1 VGYGGATWDTAG
13 TLTVGSDNTFA
24 VADSTTDADGVYD
37 QGWWTFTA
45 PTAYAR
51 ITLTAA
57 SYGFLKV
64 YTGASFAAKVEVD
77 YLSQDG
83 DPAQAIFDPTPD
95 VEYHVLMGRGQFDPP
110 LVTYV
115 ITWAAT
121 SLTTSPWYNTLQDD
135 PDNYLIVTDGDLR
148 LANPN
153 PDYAGVGA
161 PINSRPEW
169 MNLIVN
175 SSQGREGEYR
185 AVETVLGSDVH
196 GAASCVIS
204 HAEVGD
210 EDVQNWNTLT
220 TGTDNGAP
228 TCRTIP
234 TGAAETA
241 GAKATTGISLD
252 YTPGAPFDA
261 PTLTAAYHGPSYGLL
276 FLPVRD
282 NLPPWGALV
291 DPVLNPEDY
300 GYPADATLQ
309 WEDPTP
315 DLLGVELADGDPI
328 PTGTADITNQ
338 WVLNSAKG
346 PVWQFGF
353 SGNWLMGD
361 IDTPGPVEPYLAFT
375 YGDGNDD
382 PEDVEWHEVPD
393 AEGWDGHDW
402 HEDHTPVVEATG
414 ADGVVVAWPASGGVL
429 NEGDDFQRDARIAVK
444 FVLQARRFRFV
455 YEGTNVV
462 PPRRIDGRSDGATHG
477 ARRALGGNNTVQ
489 SGNRVLGTIL

>member
-1 VGYGGATWDTAG
+1 MGYGGATWDTAG
-13 TLTVGSDNTFA
+13 TLTLDADNTFD
-24 VADSTTDADGVYD
+24 VADTGTDEPPLYDLAWWTYTPTSAGVLHVAPEEFHPAALYTGTDAARVELGRYTPAESGDYD
-37 QGWWTFTA
+37 RAWV
-45 PTAYAR
+45 
-51 ITLTAA
+51 LTE
-57 SYGFLKV
+57 G
-64 YTGASFAAKVEVD
+64 
-77 YLSQDG
+77 
-83 DPAQAIFDPTPD
+83 
-95 VEYHVLMGRGQFDPP
+95 VEYHFLGYRLNLDPP
-110 LVTYV
+110 PASGAYQYTADFT
-115 ITWAAT
+115 TWAI
-121 SLTTSPWYNTLQDD
+121 SGWFDDLQDD
-135 PDNYLIVTDGDLR
+135 PDNYIIVTDGDVR
-148 LANPN
+148 LNNPN

-169 MNLIVN
+169 MDLIIN

-185 AVETVLGSDVH
+185 AVETLGGSDVH

-220 TGTDNGAP
+220 TGTDTGAP
-228 TCRTIP
+228 VCRTIP

-276 FLPVRD
+276 YLPVRD
-282 NLPPWGALV
+282 NLPPWGALA
-291 DPVLNPEDY
+291 DPVLDPEAY
-300 GYPADATLQ
+300 GYPADAVLQ

-346 PVWQFGF
+346 PVWEFGF
-353 SGNWLMGD
+353 SGNWVMGD
-361 IDTPGPVEPYLAFT
+361 IDTPGPVDPYLAFT
-375 YGDGNDD
+375 YTDGNDD

-393 AEGWDGHDW
+393 TEGWGVW
-402 HEDHTPVVEATG
+402 HEDHTPTVDASG
-414 ADGVVVAWPASGGVL
+414 ADAVVVAWPASGAVL

-444 FVLQARRFRFV
+444 FVLRARRFRFV
-455 YEGTNVV
+455 YPGGET
-462 PPRRIDGRSDGATHG
+462 PPRRGWPSNPGYTTPSNG
-477 ARRALGGNNTVQ
+477 WGRRAGLTGGPRGWNAIT
-489 SGNRVLGTIL
+489 